1 MRLRPVQAIEN
12 KSRRRQERGKKL
24 HTCFLKDQ
32 ADKTSSSVLLYV
44 HEPHGEA
51 GSCQSVSL
59 DGH

>member
-44 HEPHGEA
+44 HESRMVKQAPA
-51 GSCQSVSL
+51 S
-59 DGH
+59 